1 MAGEP
6 EEYTSLKVTKKLTS
20 RLKDMGKKGES
31 YEDIIWRL
39 IDGRDAE
46 NSGLSGLA
54 EQIREL
60 ENKIKGIKT
69 NLKQEKKV

>member
-1 MAGEP
+1 MAAEP

-54 EQIREL
+54 EQIKRIGEQDKR
-60 ENKIKGIKT
+60 NK
-69 NLKQEKKV
+69 NES